1 MLKGK
6 SLRCLPVAISMKYS
20 LTVMP
25 CDVKLGLESF
35 SGNLTQGQMF
45 RVKPYVGH
53 GFMMAGML

>member
-1 MLKGK
+1 
-6 SLRCLPVAISMKYS
+6 MKYS